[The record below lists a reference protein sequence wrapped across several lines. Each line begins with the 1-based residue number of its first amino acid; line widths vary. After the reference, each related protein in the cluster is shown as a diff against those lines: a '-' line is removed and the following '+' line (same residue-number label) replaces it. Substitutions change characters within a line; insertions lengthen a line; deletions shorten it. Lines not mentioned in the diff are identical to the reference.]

1 MNIRRL
7 SGRLRVY
14 ETHES
19 HKTYKT
25 HETYMLNLTKIKKAY
40 FVGIKGVGMTALAIV
55 AKEMGM
61 KVIGSDIEAEFPT
74 DELLAKY
81 KIPVLK
87 GFKKENLLLPNCYN
101 HNKKPIADLVVVTG
115 AHGGLGNPEAL
126 AAKEMEL
133 PILTHG
139 EALGVFMAQADKT
152 HETYKT
158 HESHKQK
165 GISVAGSHGKTTTA
179 AMIAHVLTKAG
190 LDPSFAIG
198 CGVVKSLGT
207 SGHAG
212 SGEYFVAEADE
223 YVADPQFDLTP
234 RFLYQKPTIEV
245 FTNIDYDH
253 PDVFSSIED
262 LKMIFL
268 KFAKKLPKDGLLIA
282 GRDNINA
289 RSILP
294 AVKVPVLTY
303 GFSPRASFQIS
314 HVSFGEERTFFWAKF
329 QGVDIGEFV
338 LRVPGRHN
346 TENAAASAVLA
357 NYLGLSWEKI
367 KEHLAT
373 YQGSKRRFEF
383 VGESNGI
390 KLYDDYAHHPEEIK
404 ATLQAAREWFSQGGL
419 TVIFQPHTYSRTKA
433 LLSEFANCFE
443 KADNVIISDIYASER
458 EKEDS
463 GINAKV
469 LAWETRKYHPRVFY
483 GGGERETVEVIREKR
498 EKGEIRKGD
507 IVFTMGAGDIFRWHK
522 NIVKSLK

>member
-1 MNIRRL
+1 MTYTTNKTNI
-7 SGRLRVY
+7 
-14 ETHES
+14 
-19 HKTYKT
+19 
-25 HETYMLNLTKIKKAY
+25 NLGEIKKAY

-87 GFKKENLLLPNCYN
+87 GFKKENLLLPNYSDRN
-101 HNKKPIADLVVVTG
+101 RKAIADLVVVTG

-139 EALGVFMAQADKT
+139 EALGKFMNYRSYKSYKSYR
-152 HETYKT
+152 TYRK
-158 HESHKQK
+158 K

-179 AMIAHVLTKAG
+179 AMIAHILTKAG

-212 SGEYFVAEADE
+212 LGEYFVAEADE

-234 RFLYQKPTIEV
+234 RFLYQSPTIEV

-262 LKMIFL
+262 LKGAFL
-268 KFAKKLPKDGLLIA
+268 KFAKKLPKKGLLVA
-282 GRDNINA
+282 GIDDKNVRNILSQIKA
-289 RSILP
+289 P
-294 AVKVPVLTY
+294 ALTY
-303 GFSPRASFQIS
+303 GFSPEASLKIS
-314 HVSFGEERTFFWAKF
+314 HLSVGEQRTFFWAKF
-329 QGVDIGEFV
+329 QGVDLGEFV

-367 KEHLAT
+367 KEYLAS

-383 VGESNGI
+383 IGQSAGV
-390 KLYDDYAHHPEEIK
+390 KLYDDYAHHPEEIRV
-404 ATLQAAREWFSQGGL
+404 TLKAAREWFPQGGL
-419 TVIFQPHTYSRTKA
+419 TVVFQPHTYSRTKA

-458 EKEDS
+458 EKEDLR
-463 GINAKV
+463 INAKV

-522 NIVKSLK
+522 AILKAL